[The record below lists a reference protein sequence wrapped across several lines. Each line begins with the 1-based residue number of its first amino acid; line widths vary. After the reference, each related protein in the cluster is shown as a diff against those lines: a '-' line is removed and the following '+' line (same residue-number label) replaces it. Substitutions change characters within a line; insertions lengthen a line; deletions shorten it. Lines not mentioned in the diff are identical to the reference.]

1 MFCLLR
7 MLRLVVTLVAILAA
21 VKAAIVR
28 VDTVYGPVDGQTIT
42 LEDGTEVNSFY
53 GIPFAKP
60 PVGDLRWRVSDD
72 LLVSLVE
79 SKLEQ
84 QKTCQY

>member
-7 MLRLVVTLVAILAA
+7 MLRLVATLVAISAA
-21 VKAAIVR
+21 VKAAVVR
-28 VDTVYGPVDGQTIT
+28 VDTVYGPVDGQTIA

-60 PVGDLRWRVSDD
+60 PVGDLRWRVSCDSH
-72 LLVSLVE
+72 LMKNVLKIS
-79 SKLEQ
+79 Q
-84 QKTCQY
+84 

>member
-1 MFCLLR
+1 
-7 MLRLVVTLVAILAA
+7 MLRLVVTLVAISAA
-21 VKAAIVR
+21 VKAAVVR
-28 VDTVYGPVDGQTIT
+28 VDTVYGPVDGQTIA
-42 LEDGTEVNSFY
+42 LEDGTRVNSFY